1 MPELTCRHV
10 LDCDEST
17 YWDECIFDADY
28 NRTLYA
34 EALRFP
40 GYEILE
46 LSETPEAR
54 IKRARILPPIV
65 GLSAPL
71 KKLVG
76 DKLAYVED
84 GRFDKRTR
92 RYTSRITP
100 SVLADKTKTSGEV
113 WCEPA
118 DGGKIT
124 RVARIRVD
132 VRVFGLG
139 GMVEDKLLSDL
150 RRSYDVAAEFTN
162 AWLKRKR
169 SS

>member
-1 MPELTCRHV
+1 MPELSCRHV
-10 LDCDEST
+10 LDCDEET
-17 YWDECIFDADY
+17 YWTQCVFDPDY

-34 EALRFP
+34 EALKFP

-46 LSETPEAR
+46 LSETADAR
-54 IKRARILPPIV
+54 IKRARIFPPVV
-65 GLSAPL
+65 GLAAPL
-71 KKLVG
+71 KRLVG
-76 DKLAYVED
+76 DKLAYVEE
-84 GRFDKRTR
+84 GRLDKKTR
-92 RYTSRITP
+92 RLSLRITP
-100 SVLADKTKTSGEV
+100 SILADKTKTSGEV

-118 DGGKIT
+118 EDGKIW
-124 RVARIRVD
+124 RVAQIRVD

-162 AWLKRKR
+162 AWLARRR